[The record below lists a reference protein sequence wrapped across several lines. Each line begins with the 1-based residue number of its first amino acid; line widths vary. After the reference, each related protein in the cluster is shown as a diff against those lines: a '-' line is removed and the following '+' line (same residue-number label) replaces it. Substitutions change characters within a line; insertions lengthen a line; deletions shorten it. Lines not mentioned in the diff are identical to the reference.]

1 QGPLWAPG
9 GDRGLYKTTDGG
21 QTWEQVLEISD
32 NTGVTDLVIDPQNP
46 DVLIAASFQRRRRVW
61 ALVAG
66 GPESALY
73 KSYDAGKTWKK
84 LTSGLPEGDLGRIGL
99 AVSPIDPDVVYATI
113 PASRGESGFF
123 RSADR
128 GETWT
133 KMSDYIPV
141 DPQYYQEIFP
151 DPHRFDR
158 VYSMDVWIHVTDDGG
173 RTFRRLNSEFKHVDN
188 HAMVFDPDDPD
199 YLMVGCDGGIYESW
213 DLGKTWRFIDNLPV
227 TQFYRVG
234 LDNDLPFYNVY
245 GGTQD
250 NDSQGGPSRTTNVH
264 GIRNSDWFIT
274 VGGDGYQTRID
285 PDDPNILYSMW
296 QYGGLVRY
304 DKRSGEILDIQPQP
318 DEGEPPLNWHW
329 DSPLMISP
337 HSGQRLYFAANR
349 LFRSDDRG
357 DTWVAVSPDL
367 TRGIDRNQLPVMGRV
382 WSVDA
387 VWKNVFT
394 SFYGNIVALDE
405 SPLVEGLIYV
415 GTDDGLVQV
424 TDDGGETWREIGSF
438 PGIPERTYVADLTAS
453 RHDVDTVY
461 AVFNNHKSGDF
472 KPYLLKSTDRGSSW
486 TSVAGDL
493 PDRHVLWSIVEDH
506 VQPGLL
512 FAGTELGL
520 FFTFDGGS
528 QWIELEG
535 GMPTVAI
542 RDLEIQQR
550 ENDLVAASFGRGF
563 LILDDYTPLRHI
575 TPEVL
580 EQEAV
585 LFPVKKTWMYLQS
598 RPLGWGEKAVQGHGY
613 FTAPNPPFGA
623 VFTYYLRDDLET
635 LKEQRQ
641 KAEQEIQEEGGDTNY
656 PSWEELRV
664 EDREEEPAVILTVT
678 DGDGQ
683 VVTRVEGPVTAGIH
697 RVAWNLRYPSP
708 EPVRLV
714 SDPDDDDP
722 GGPPVVPGSYTV
734 GLAKRVD
741 GKLTPVSE
749 PQTFE
754 TVPLG
759 LATLAAEDRE
769 ELLAFQQQVG
779 RLQRAVLGA
788 NEVARETAV
797 ELQHIKKAIMETPEA
812 DPALMEEARALEL
825 RLADIQTQLTGD
837 RTVSRRSEPTV
848 PSIVRRVNRSV
859 EAHWSSTSAAT
870 TTHQRN
876 YEIAA
881 TAFAGVLADLRQ
893 LVEVDLRHL
902 EEALEAAGAPWT
914 PGRGLPAWEPE

>member
-1 QGPLWAPG
+1 
-9 GDRGLYKTTDGG
+9 
-21 QTWEQVLEISD
+21 
-32 NTGVTDLVIDPQNP
+32 
-46 DVLIAASFQRRRRVW
+46 
-61 ALVAG
+61 
-66 GPESALY
+66 
-73 KSYDAGKTWKK
+73 
-84 LTSGLPEGDLGRIGL
+84 
-99 AVSPIDPDVVYATI
+99 
-113 PASRGESGFF
+113 
-123 RSADR
+123 
-128 GETWT
+128 
-133 KMSDYIPV
+133 
-141 DPQYYQEIFP
+141 
-151 DPHRFDR
+151 
-158 VYSMDVWIHVTDDGG
+158 
-173 RTFRRLNSEFKHVDN
+173 
-188 HAMVFDPDDPD
+188 MVFDPDDPD

-213 DLGKTWRFIDNLPV
+213 DLGETWRFIDNLPV

-234 LDNDLPFYNVY
+234 VDNDLPFYNVY

-250 NDSQGGPSRTTNVH
+250 NNSQGGPSRTTNVH
-264 GIRNSDWFIT
+264 GIRNSDWINT

-285 PDDPNILYSMW
+285 PDDPNIVYSMW
-296 QYGGLVRY
+296 QYGGLIRY
-304 DKRSGEILDIQPQP
+304 DRRNGEVLDIQPQP
-318 DEGEPPLNWHW
+318 DEGEPPLIWNW

-337 HSGQRLYFAANR
+337 HSGTRLYFAANR

-382 WSVDA
+382 WSVDT

-424 TDDGGETWREIGSF
+424 TEDGGENWREIGSF

-453 RHDVDTVY
+453 QHDKDTVY
-461 AVFNNHKSGDF
+461 AVFNNHKSGNF
-472 KPYLLKSTDRGSSW
+472 EPYILESTDRGRSW
-486 TSVAGDL
+486 GSVAGDL
-493 PDRHVLWSIVEDH
+493 PDRHVVWSIVEDH

-520 FFTFDGGS
+520 FFTLDGGR
-528 QWIELEG
+528 QWVELEG
-535 GMPTVAI
+535 GMPTIAI

-563 LILDDYTPLRHI
+563 LILDDYTPLRQI

-580 EQEAV
+580 DQEAA

-598 RPLGWGEKAVQGHGY
+598 RPLGWGEKADQGHGF

-635 LKEQRQ
+635 LKEQR
-641 KAEQEIQEEGGDTNY
+641 KKTEQEIQEKGGDTPY
-656 PSWEELRV
+656 PSWEALRA
-664 EDREEEPAVILTVT
+664 EDREEKPAVILTVT
-678 DGDGQ
+678 DEDGQ
-683 VVTRVEGPVTAGIH
+683 VVARVEGPVTAGIH

-708 EPVRLV
+708 EPVKLTG
-714 SDPDDDDP
+714 DPDDDVP
-722 GGPPVVPGSYTV
+722 GGPPVVPGAYTV
-734 GLAKRVD
+734 RLAKRVD
-741 GKLTPVSE
+741 GKLIPLGE

-759 LATLAAEDRE
+759 IATLAAADRE
-769 ELLAFQQQVG
+769 ELLAFQQKAG

-797 ELQHIKKAIMETPEA
+797 ELQHLEKAIMETPEA
-812 DPALMEEARALEL
+812 DPALLEEARALEL
-825 RLADIQTQLTGD
+825 RLADIQTELTGD
-837 RTVSRRSEPTV
+837 RTISRRSEPTV

-870 TTHQRN
+870 KTHQRN

-881 TAFAGVLADLRQ
+881 TAFETVLADLRQ
-893 LVEVDLRHL
+893 LVEVDLRRL
-902 EEALEAAGAPWT
+902 EEELEAAGAPWT
-914 PGRGLPAWEPE
+914 PGRGLPDWEPE